1 MHVDSPGEDEQAL
14 RVVHLRM
21 IGRREISPDHT
32 YAVVLDEDVG
42 GILID
47 CGDNPSVL
55 DQRRYHLSLLT

>member
-1 MHVDSPGEDEQAL
+1 
-14 RVVHLRM
+14 M

-42 GILID
+42 GVLVD